1 MEKKG
6 EREKEDGPF
15 SCLPS
20 PLPPPLF
27 LFLSL
32 ATLSAS
38 EGLVDVLI
46 IQVSLDASCIHH
58 PVSRENI
65 QFMEVLWGIFFSL
78 RMD

>member
-1 MEKKG
+1 MV
-6 EREKEDGPF
+6 
-15 SCLPS
+15 PS
-20 PLPPPLF
+20 LVFPAPYPPPPPLF